1 MFIYNWIEQLR
12 VYQWLKNIVIFLPLI
27 AFHDFT
33 SHNFTILLIVFFLF
47 SFLVSGTYIINDIFD
62 FKNDIKHNIKKFRP
76 IASSKISKKEASYVS
91 FTLIFLSLIFCYY
104 NFNIK
109 ILFIFLFYLALSIS
123 YSKFIKKIPILD
135 ILVLTTFY
143 LIRLLLG
150 GIVLDIS
157 ISVWLFTFCFFIFLP
172 LCCIKRIVELKKF
185 NKKNIRG
192 YNKTDIPFL
201 NNISISSSL
210 LSAVVI
216 LLYGESNNFQIYYNN
231 TFFLFFTSLIIIFW
245 LLRANWLAN
254 REKISHD
261 PVLFAIKD
269 KLTYLLLI
277 IVGILFILNS

>member
-1 MFIYNWIEQLR
+1 MFIYSWIEQLR
-12 VYQWLKNIVIFLPLI
+12 IYQWLKNIIIFLPLV

-33 SHNFTILLIVFFLF
+33 SHNFTILLTIFFLF

-62 FKNDIKHNIKKFRP
+62 FKNDLKHKIKKFRP
-76 IASSKISKKEASYVS
+76 IASSRISKKEGFFVS
-91 FTLIFLSLIFCYY
+91 FVLIFSSLIICYY
-104 NFNIK
+104 NFNIE
-109 ILFIFLFYLALSIS
+109 ILFIFFSYLILSVS

-135 ILVLTTFY
+135 ILILTTFY

-231 TFFLFFTSLIIIFW
+231 TYFLFFTSLIIIFW

-254 REKISHD
+254 RGKISHD

-277 IVGILFILNS
+277 IVSVLFILNS